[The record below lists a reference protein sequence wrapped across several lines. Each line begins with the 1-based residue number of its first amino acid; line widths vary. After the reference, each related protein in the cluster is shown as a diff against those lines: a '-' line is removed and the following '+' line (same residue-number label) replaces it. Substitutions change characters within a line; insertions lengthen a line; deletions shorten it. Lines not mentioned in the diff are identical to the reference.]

1 MSYIIWNIVKNYF
14 PNHALGLT
22 TILFRSGVGLRNS
35 LIECQ
40 IHIASGFAPK
50 KTTEQAEL
58 DRVHIQKGGYINKIL
73 FKDLCST
80 EIGHQ

>member
-1 MSYIIWNIVKNYF
+1 M
-14 PNHALGLT
+14 
-22 TILFRSGVGLRNS
+22 GLRNS

-40 IHIASGFAPK
+40 IHIPSGFTPK
-50 KTTEQAEL
+50 KATEQAEL

-80 EIGHQ
+80 EIGHR

>member
-14 PNHALGLT
+14 PNHALYLT
-22 TILFRSGVGLRNS
+22 TILFRSGMGLRNS

-40 IHIASGFAPK
+40 IHIPSGFTPK
-50 KTTEQAEL
+50 KATEQAEL

-73 FKDLCST
+73 LKDLRNT
-80 EIGHQ
+80 EIGH

>member
-14 PNHALGLT
+14 PNHALCLT

-40 IHIASGFAPK
+40 IHIPSGFAPK
-50 KTTEQAEL
+50 KATEQA
-58 DRVHIQKGGYINKIL
+58 DKQGAYPKGRIYKQIP

-80 EIGHQ
+80 EIGHR